1 VKIEAEFKVIGGRF
15 DILNEV
21 KKVDGFKKFLII
33 WLGELISN
41 IGTGMTA
48 FGLGVYVWQ
57 MTHSAVDVSLVEMA
71 AFLPAILLCPAAG
84 VLADRFD
91 RRLLMLVGDIVS
103 SFGLIALL
111 VLINKGHIQ
120 LWQICLC
127 VGFSS
132 AFVALL
138 DPAYKATITD
148 LLTED
153 DYAKASG
160 MMSIA
165 SSSKFLISPIIAGLI
180 LAASGMEMIITID
193 ILTFVVTVVA
203 IFTVRKSLAVK
214 SQIKSEMNFLRDL
227 KEGWL
232 IIRKAKGV
240 MQLIILVS
248 LLMFYMGF
256 IQVLS
261 KPMILSFASEKTTG
275 ILQSIVACGMMV
287 SSIMIGSGMLKKNYV
302 NVMVASFIVSGIAMA
317 GFGATTSIPV
327 IIIFGFLFFASLPY
341 ATTCIDVLIRKCID
355 NDKQGRAWGI
365 ISLVSQLGF
374 VIAYIL
380 AGVLADYVFNP
391 ALVDGGVLADTVG
404 KIIGTGE
411 TRGIGLLI
419 ILAGLGLIITAL
431 FVSKSKSIR
440 EMDSRKEAE
449 ESFTLEQSF

>member
-1 VKIEAEFKVIGGRF
+1 M
-15 DILNEV
+15 NEV
-21 KKVDGFKKFLII
+21 KKEDSFKKFLII
-33 WLGELISN
+33 WMGELISN
-41 IGTGMTA
+41 IGSGMTA

-57 MTHSAVDVSLVEMA
+57 LTHSAVDVSMVEMA
-71 AFLPAILLCPAAG
+71 ALLPAILLCPAAG

-91 RRLLMLVGDIVS
+91 RRLLMLLGDIVS

-111 VLINKGHIQ
+111 VLMNKGHIQ
-120 LWQICLC
+120 VWQICLC

-160 MMSIA
+160 MVSIA
-165 SSSKFLISPIIAGLI
+165 SSSKFLISPIIGGLI
-180 LAASGMEMIITID
+180 LASYGIEVIIIID
-193 ILTFVVTVVA
+193 IMTFVVTVAA
-203 IFTVRKSLAVK
+203 IFSVRKSLAVK
-214 SQIKSEMNFLRDL
+214 SQVKKEMNFFIDL

-232 IIRKAKGV
+232 IILQAKGV
-240 MQLIILVS
+240 MLLIILVS
-248 LLMFYMGF
+248 FLMFYMGF

-275 ILQSIVACGMMV
+275 ILQTIVACGMMV
-287 SSIMIGSGMLKKNYV
+287 SSIMIGSGILKSNYV

-327 IIIFGFLFFASLPY
+327 IIISGFLFFASLPY
-341 ATTCIDVLIRKCID
+341 ATTSIDVLIRKSID
-355 NDKQGRAWGI
+355 NDKQGRAWGL
-365 ISLVSQLGF
+365 ISLISQLGY
-374 VIAYIL
+374 VIAYVL

-391 ALVDGGVLADTVG
+391 ALVKGGVLADTVG

-411 TRGIGLLI
+411 TRGIGFLI
-419 ILAGLGLIITAL
+419 ILAGLGLVITAL
-431 FVSKSKSIR
+431 IVSKSKTIR
-440 EMDSRKEAE
+440 EMETQKEAE
-449 ESFTLEQSF
+449 GSLEA